1 MKRGVKIIHN
11 RVKCKECGEII
22 ESRTIHDF
30 VGCKCFMVTNGTEG
44 IAVDGGTE
52 YMRRVGDLD
61 SYIDVSET
69 RPFTDKEVD
78 EYNKRRMEY
87 AEKYGWEV
95 DLMEK

>member
-22 ESRTIHDF
+22 ESKTVHDF
-30 VGCKCFMVTNGTEG
+30 VGCKCFFVTNGAEG

-52 YMRRVGDLD
+52 YMRRVGNLD
-61 SYIDVSET
+61 GYIDMSET
-69 RPFTDKEVD
+69 RPFTDEEVD
-78 EYNKRRMEY
+78 EYNKRRTEY

-95 DLMEK
+95 NLMEK